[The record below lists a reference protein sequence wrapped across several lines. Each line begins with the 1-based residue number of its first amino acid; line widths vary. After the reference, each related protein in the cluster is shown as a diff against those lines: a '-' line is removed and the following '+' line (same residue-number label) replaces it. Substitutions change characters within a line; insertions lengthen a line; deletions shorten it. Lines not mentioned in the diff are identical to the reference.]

1 MNFSC
6 SKARFHVGL
15 KARTPSHS
23 GIFFKGTKKVDLLFF
38 SPLGGGIVLFCAR
51 DPRFDWRRA
60 VRRVLT
66 LLFPV

>member
-23 GIFFKGTKKVDLLFF
+23 GIFFKGLKKWIYFF
-38 SPLGGGIVLFCAR
+38 SLLGGGIVLFCAR

-60 VRRVLT
+60 VRRVMT
-66 LLFPV
+66 LSFPV